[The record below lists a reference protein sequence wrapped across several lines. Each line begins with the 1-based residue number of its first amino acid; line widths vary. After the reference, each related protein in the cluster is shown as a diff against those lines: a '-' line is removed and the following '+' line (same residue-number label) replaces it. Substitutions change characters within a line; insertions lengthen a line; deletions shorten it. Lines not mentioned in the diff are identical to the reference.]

1 MNLSEFRVF
10 FKNALSEIYPIQEID
25 SFFFILI
32 SEYLGLQRVDTV
44 LKPDFKIDDEQ
55 LFVLKEALSQLKKEI
70 PIQYII
76 GKTEFYGY
84 PFIVD
89 KNTLIPRPETEE
101 LVEWIINEVGSLRFE
116 TRIDFSILDIGTG
129 SGCMPIALAKNLK
142 NATISAIDISA
153 DALKVA
159 KKNADLNKVAIN
171 FLEVDILQAKNLSE
185 KYNIIVSNPPYV
197 RELEK
202 VEIKNN
208 VLHNEPH
215 LALFVADENP
225 LIFYNKIA
233 DLAKHHLK
241 KNGLL
246 FFEINQYL
254 AKETMAL
261 LKQKGFKTIALRKDI
276 FNNDRMIK
284 ATLF

>member
-185 KYNIIVSNPPYV
+185 KYDIIVSNPPYV